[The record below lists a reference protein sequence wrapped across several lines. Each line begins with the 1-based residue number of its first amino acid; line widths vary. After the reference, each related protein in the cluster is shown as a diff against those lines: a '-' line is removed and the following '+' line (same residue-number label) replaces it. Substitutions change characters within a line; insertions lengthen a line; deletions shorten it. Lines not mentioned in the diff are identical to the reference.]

1 MFGTG
6 KHNESQ
12 SDSYIDPLVSLAQFS
27 ELQHNQSLNGRSSKL
42 ILPDCDSNAHSLGCS
57 HSPDPAQPNRRRFLS
72 AATLAASFALFGRS
86 SKAAVVRAN
95 DDCSFGISDKQYRVL
110 VAFIRAQLCVLWGGP
125 PNESAE
131 AVACDVLEYTKYV
144 NLGLQKGF
152 GYVLTWLNLYS
163 LRIYKRPFHRLSPP
177 EVWALL
183 NQGEYQGCQSGRRRK
198 QPPLITYDC
207 NYIEHQA
214 ISTLATLVRL
224 VTCSRKSARLFVGM
238 TWSPECRKPAN
249 LNSVPSPPRPCLNQH
264 YDVCVIGSGAG
275 GATVA
280 YRAAQQGKR
289 VLIIEAGK
297 WFSPE
302 DLIQTK
308 VNEQGQ
314 TELLPARGDEVLMHL
329 YKDGGVQIA
338 REQSTENESLKALDF
353 ISPRRRKK
361 IKPRQTI
368 NVLQAKVA
376 GGGPNVN
383 NAIHLETKRHV
394 WDSWE
399 HRQPTGVDYDLF
411 FNRMQQIKQDLGVN
425 SAISSKNASHRS
437 ELFRRGCELSGNA
450 VDPTPVSIRPD
461 CKGCGS
467 DNSMDPFGSHV
478 GGVHE
483 YQPGKPNSY
492 LMRALNAAVPAEI
505 ACELSA
511 VRFDISRDCGSLGG
525 HRVNQLVVEDR
536 RGLENGQAGPQF
548 TINAD
553 QFVLSAGPV
562 ASTRLLRE
570 SYRCAAISNCHLGS
584 RLSGNVGTPVY
595 AVFKKPLINGTPT
608 RPEPGIAQCY
618 IAHEEL
624 DWSTGKYRLTKPALE
639 NWFHYPGTI
648 AVALTGWFHEYAKV
662 MGCYNHL
669 STAGMFVPTKVRSE
683 NRVPS
688 DGKIKFS
695 LDEAERELLIRGM
708 ERIGEIYLAAATP
721 DNPVELFLPTKGV
734 LLDDCGRP
742 FRIRNREQLTWAIN
756 EVRRRGP
763 AYVNLLSSHPQGG
776 NPLGSVVDQSSFRAM
791 DDCGRTVDNLYVADA
806 SILPAGCEVNP
817 QLTVKALA
825 SFAADQMLAAA

>member
-1 MFGTG
+1 MFRSG
-6 KHNESQ
+6 KLNQNQTKIH
-12 SDSYIDPLVSLAQFS
+12 SDSLISLDPFS
-27 ELQHNQSLNGRSSKL
+27 ELRPDLALNEQNSNL
-42 ILPDCDSNAHSLGCS
+42 ILLDADSKDAFDHSHLVKS
-57 HSPDPAQPNRRRFLS
+57 TQPNRRRFLA
-72 AATLAASFALFGRS
+72 AATSAASFAILGRPAT
-86 SKAAVVRAN
+86 AAGLRAN
-95 DDCSFGISDKQYRVL
+95 DDDSIELDNKQYRIL
-110 VAFIRAQLCVLWGGP
+110 VTFIQAQMCALWGGP
-125 PNESAE
+125 PADSAE
-131 AVACDVLEYTKYV
+131 AVACDVIEYTKYV
-144 NLGLQKGF
+144 NPRMRKAF
-152 GYVLTWLNLYS
+152 GHVLTWLNVYS
-163 LRIYKRPFHRLSPP
+163 LKVYKRPFHRLSST

-198 QPPLITYDC
+198 QPALLTFDC

-224 VTCSRKSARLFVGM
+224 VTCSRKPARLFVGM
-238 TWSPECRKPAN
+238 TWSPACRDPAN

-280 YRAAQQGKR
+280 NRAAQQGKR

-308 VNEQGQ
+308 VNEYGQ

-338 REQSTENESLKALDF
+338 REQTDETVKTLDF
-353 ISPRRRKK
+353 ILPRRRKK
-361 IKPRQTI
+361 IKKRQTI

-383 NAIHLETKRHV
+383 NAIHFETKRHV
-394 WDSWE
+394 WDTWQ

-425 SAISSKNASHRS
+425 SAISSKNASERS
-437 ELFRRGCELSGNA
+437 LLFRRGCELSGNA

-492 LMRALNAAVPAEI
+492 LMRALNADVPAEI
-505 ACELSA
+505 ACEVKA

-525 HRVNQLVVEDR
+525 HRVNRLVVEDR
-536 RGLENGQAGPQF
+536 RGLEIGQAGTQF

-562 ASTRLLRE
+562 ASTQLLQE
-570 SYRCAAISNCHLGS
+570 SYRCAAISNCHLGT

-595 AVFKKPLINGTPT
+595 AVFKKPLINGSPP

-648 AVALTGWFHEYAKV
+648 AVALTGWFHDYAKV
-662 MGCYNHL
+662 MRCYNHL
-669 STAGMFVPTKVRSE
+669 STAGMFVPTKVRPE
-683 NRVPS
+683 NRIS
-688 DGKIKFS
+688 LDGKIAFS
-695 LDEAERELLIRGM
+695 LDVAEQELLIRGM
-708 ERIGEIYLAAATP
+708 ERIAEIYLAAATP
-721 DNPVELFLPTKGV
+721 DNPVEIFLPTKGV

-742 FRIRNREQLTWAIN
+742 FRIHNREQLTWAIN

-763 AYVNLLSSHPQGG
+763 AFVNLLSSHPQGG
-776 NPLGSVVDQSSFRAM
+776 NALGSVVDPSSFRAM

-806 SILPAGCEVNP
+806 SVLPAGCEVNP